1 MSKSLFPD
9 PKVVRPSKR
18 RASRI
23 SFKDHPS
30 LTRQS
35 PKAGCAIDAILK
47 MYATKGVSPT
57 DVGVFMSSAAQ
68 APYGVQPST
77 DYQMM
82 LNEVIRV
89 QEYFESLPSKI
100 RERFRHDPK
109 NMVDF
114 LADPANLKEA
124 QKLGI
129 AAADPE
135 DPSKAGAANAAASNN
150 PAAAGTPAVPAPK
163 ASAS

>member
-1 MSKSLFPD
+1 MAKSLFNDSKP
-9 PKVVRPSKR
+9 VVSKR

-57 DVGVFMSSAAQ
+57 DVGVFMTQAAQ

-89 QEYFESLPSKI
+89 QDYFDSLPSRV

-114 LADPANLKEA
+114 LADPKNHEEA
-124 QKLGI
+124 AKLGLVERK
-129 AAADPE
+129 PE
-135 DPSKAGAANAAASNN
+135 ESSSKAGATTAAVTTAPAAAAS
-150 PAAAGTPAVPAPK
+150 PAVPASK

>member
-1 MSKSLFPD
+1 MSKSLFPEARK
-9 PKVVRPSKR
+9 PVRNVR

-57 DVGVFMSSAAQ
+57 DIGVFMSQAAA

-82 LNEVIRV
+82 LNQVIRV
-89 QEYFESLPSKI
+89 QDYFASLPSKL
-100 RERFRHDPK
+100 RERFGHDPK
-109 NMVDF
+109 NMVHF
-114 LADPANLKEA
+114 LADPSNLEEA
-124 QKLGI
+124 RKLGI
-129 AAADPE
+129 ATP
-135 DPSKAGAANAAASNN
+135 DPSATSAASWT
-150 PAAAGTPAVPAPK
+150 PAAAAVTPPVPAPEK
-163 ASAS
+163 KPNA